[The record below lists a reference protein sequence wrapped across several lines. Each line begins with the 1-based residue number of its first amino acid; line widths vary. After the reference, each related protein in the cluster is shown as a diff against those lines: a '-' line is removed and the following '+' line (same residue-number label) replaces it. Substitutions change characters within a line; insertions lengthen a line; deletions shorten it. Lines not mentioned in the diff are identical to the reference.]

1 MTDAQQRAA
10 AKAFAKNW
18 KDRGYEKG
26 DSQIFW
32 VELLTTVFD
41 VTEISPEAV
50 CTISDFVFLSN
61 QFPQFRSAYFK
72 GMMFF
77 LIAGDHFNKALV
89 RNLAPILSS

>member
-32 VELLTTVFD
+32 VELLTTVFG
-41 VTEISPEAV
+41 VTKISQF
-50 CTISDFVFLSN
+50 ISFED
-61 QFPQFRSAYFK
+61 
-72 GMMFF
+72 
-77 LIAGDHFNKALV
+77 
-89 RNLAPILSS
+89 

>member
-32 VELLTTVFD
+32 VELLTTVFGVPRYRSSYPLKIRYTLTIPVLSAD
-41 VTEISPEAV
+41 ISRKP
-50 CTISDFVFLSN
+50 
-61 QFPQFRSAYFK
+61 
-72 GMMFF
+72 M
-77 LIAGDHFNKALV
+77 
-89 RNLAPILSS
+89 

>member
-32 VELLTTVFD
+32 VKYHSLFPLRIRYILITPVLLT
-41 VTEISPEAV
+41 
-50 CTISDFVFLSN
+50 
-61 QFPQFRSAYFK
+61 
-72 GMMFF
+72 G
-77 LIAGDHFNKALV
+77 
-89 RNLAPILSS
+89 ILRKLM